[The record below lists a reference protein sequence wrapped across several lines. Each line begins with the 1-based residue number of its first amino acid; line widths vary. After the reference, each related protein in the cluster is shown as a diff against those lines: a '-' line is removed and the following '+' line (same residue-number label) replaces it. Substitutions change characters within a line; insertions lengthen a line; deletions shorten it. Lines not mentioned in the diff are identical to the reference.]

1 LSGTTSAISTS
12 ATRSTAPTASGLG
25 PQADQQQHLDVELL
39 SEELRFASP
48 DDQPV
53 RWIVGAFYINTKRDL
68 ETIGRLLIPGI
79 PPIPVISSKESNDN
93 DAYSVFGQV
102 DWDFTDRTTLD
113 VSLRYDRD
121 EREQTDVSTGT
132 TAVQDQPF
140 AAGRLS
146 LDSRTTSW
154 VT

>member
-1 LSGTTSAISTS
+1 M
-12 ATRSTAPTASGLG
+12 
-25 PQADQQQHLDVELL
+25 
-39 SEELRFASP
+39 
-48 DDQPV
+48 